1 MENII
6 MSKKSNQLPRCLKF
20 LAYTSENTKLAYCQS
35 VKKYEE
41 FHGTTIEALIS
52 EALDEQSN
60 QVPTHL
66 LKIIERLED
75 FQQYLIDEDY
85 VIGTIKNHIT
95 KIKSVY
101 HKNRIDIPYIEPVN
115 PKQARRR
122 EYIEYKDV
130 LTKDELK
137 CALKHM
143 RLPAQARAMVMIQG
157 GLSNNECEQLKTR
170 AFIDETRKYHH
181 KDDDVEALIW
191 LSDETNPIIWVTKL
205 IRVKT
210 GKPYYAVIGA
220 EAVNKIADAK
230 LYELELPKNKGR
242 IPDKLLNTNIRA
254 FGKTCRD
261 VNKKCGFGL
270 VAQESKLRPHNLRR
284 FHATYIRGGVLSYEE
299 KSQISLAEIDEMQGR
314 GKTSVQDTYI
324 KSNPLEQKL
333 IYAKVMNNVSL
344 WNEYEYEIIDD
355 DIVLY
360 FVDQLSENQKLKK
373 EVDDLTKKLENKK
386 KASKKVQQLRETLGD
401 DVFKE
406 MIGEILNGS

>member
-1 MENII
+1 
-6 MSKKSNQLPRCLKF
+6 MSKKSSQDEKLPRCIRFLDNSSSNTR
-20 LAYTSENTKLAYCQS
+20 LAYFQS
-35 VKKYEE
+35 IRKYEK
-41 FHGTTIEALIS
+41 FHGMRIEALVN
-52 EALDEQSN
+52 EALDEQTN
-60 QVPTHL
+60 QVPSHL
-66 LKIIERLED
+66 LKVIDRLED
-75 FQQYLIDEDY
+75 FQEYLIGEDF
-85 VIGTIKNHIT
+85 VIGTIKNHMT
-95 KIKSVY
+95 KIKSIY

-115 PKQARRR
+115 PKRTKRR

-191 LSDETNPIIWVTKL
+191 LSENPIIWVTKL

-210 GKPYYAVIGA
+210 AKPYYAVVGA

-270 VAQESKLRPHNLRR
+270 VAEESKLRPHNLRR

-333 IYAKVMNNVSL
+333 IYAKVMNNLSL
-344 WNEYEYEIIDD
+344 YNEYEYTITDD
-355 DIVLY
+355 DVVIRVK
-360 FVDQLSENQKLKK
+360 DQQLENKKLRK
-373 EVDDLTKKLENKK
+373 EVDDLTEKLQNKK
-386 KASKKVQQLRETLGD
+386 KASEKVRKLREELGN
-401 DVFKE
+401 DVFDE
-406 MIGEILNGS
+406 MIGEILNAS

>member
-1 MENII
+1 MII
-6 MSKKSNQLPRCLKF
+6 MSMSKKSNQLPRCLKF
-20 LAYTSENTKLAYCQS
+20 LANTSENTKLAYLQS

-41 FHGTTIEALIS
+41 FHGTTIEALVN
-52 EALDEQSN
+52 EALEEQTN

-75 FQQYLIDEDY
+75 FQEYLINEDY

-115 PKQARRR
+115 PKRTKRR

-191 LSDETNPIIWVTKL
+191 LSENPIIWVTKL

-210 GKPYYAVIGA
+210 AKPYYAVVGA

-261 VNKKCGFGL
+261 VNKKCNFGL
-270 VAQESKLRPHNLRR
+270 VAEESKLRPHNLRR

-299 KSQISLAEIDEMQGR
+299 KSQITLAEIDEMQGR

-344 WNEYEYEIIDD
+344 WNEYEYDIIDD

-360 FVDQLSENQKLKK
+360 FVDQLSQNKKLKK
-373 EVDDLTKKLENKK
+373 EVNDLTKKLENKK
-386 KASKKVQQLRETLGD
+386 RASEKVNALRSELGE

-406 MIGEILNGS
+406 MINEILSGGE

>member
-1 MENII
+1 
-6 MSKKSNQLPRCLKF
+6 MSKKSSLPRCLKF
-20 LAYTSENTKLAYCQS
+20 LANTSENTKLAYLQS

-52 EALDEQSN
+52 EALEEQSN

-75 FQQYLIDEDY
+75 FQEYLINEDY

-115 PKQARRR
+115 PKRTKRR

-170 AFIDETRKYHH
+170 AFIDETRKYHQCNG
-181 KDDDVEALIW
+181 DMDALEW

-220 EAVNKIADAK
+220 EAVNKIAEAK
-230 LYELELPKNKGR
+230 MYEMQLPKNEGR
-242 IPDKLLNTNIRA
+242 IPEKLLDTNIRA

-261 VNKKCGFGL
+261 VNTKCGFGL
-270 VAQESKLRPHNLRR
+270 VAEESKLRPHNLRR

-373 EVDDLTKKLENKK
+373 EVKNLEQKLQQKQKASEKVKKL
-386 KASKKVQQLRETLGD
+386 REELGN
-401 DVFKE
+401 DVFDE
-406 MIGEILNGS
+406 MMAEILNAK